1 MMRLSDLLKRNKK
14 VGVSLETLSDA
25 MSQLA
30 KIGMELM
37 KPELERDPIWRTIPC
52 AKEIMVQKGIA
63 NRAPWENIQ
72 GGTEILE
79 SLGYTEYTGFALQFP
94 RNIIPGFIVV
104 ITSSQLTQYFV
115 WIDMFADH
123 IGNLT
128 VELVLASAEVTLQ
141 SELSTNVREVF
152 TLAGEGPILWSPPFW
167 KCLLALPQ
175 LRIY

>member
-14 VGVSLETLSDA
+14 VGVSLETLSAA

-30 KIGMELM
+30 KIGIELM
-37 KPELERDPIWRTIPC
+37 KPEMERDPIWRTIPC
-52 AKEIMVQKGIA
+52 AKEILVQKGIA

-94 RNIIPGFIVV
+94 RNIIPGTHVDQNFKFFHK
-104 ITSSQLTQYFV
+104 TLLS
-115 WIDMFADH
+115 DMFADH

-128 VELVLASAEVTLQ
+128 VELVLASAEVLYIVQ
-141 SELSTNVREVF
+141 
-152 TLAGEGPILWSPPFW
+152 
-167 KCLLALPQ
+167 CLF
-175 LRIY
+175 RIIYY

>member
-1 MMRLSDLLKRNKK
+1 MTFKKYFFLQEKYSMMRLSDLLKRNKK

-115 WIDMFADH
+115 
-123 IGNLT
+123 
-128 VELVLASAEVTLQ
+128 
-141 SELSTNVREVF
+141 
-152 TLAGEGPILWSPPFW
+152 
-167 KCLLALPQ
+167 
-175 LRIY
+175 